1 MFNAIAFVIAELLI
15 RFWKPLAAIGAA
27 LAARQSGKLSERSDT
42 REHTRE
48 TIIQRQT
55 RRTRIE
61 VERRARPPV
70 SRAERVRNSRW
81 GPSA

>member
-1 MFNAIAFVIAELLI
+1 MIKAIAMVIADLLI
-15 RFWKPLAAIGAA
+15 RLWKPLGAIGAA
-27 LAARQSGKLSERSDT
+27 LAARQSGKLSERSDI

-61 VERRARPPV
+61 VERRSRPPV
-70 SRAERVRNSRW
+70 SRIERVRNSRW
-81 GPSA
+81 GRA